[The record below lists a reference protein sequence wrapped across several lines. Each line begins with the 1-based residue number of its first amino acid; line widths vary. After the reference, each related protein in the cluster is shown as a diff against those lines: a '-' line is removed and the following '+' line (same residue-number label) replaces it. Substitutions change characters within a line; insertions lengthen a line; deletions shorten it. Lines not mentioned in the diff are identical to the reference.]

1 MSADLIAHL
10 QDVAADFGALSAR
23 RMFGGYGIY
32 HDGVMIGLI
41 SEEVLYLKVDDQSRE
56 RFRAADSGPFLYT
69 RRGETVPTSYWSV
82 PEAAMESPQDMR
94 PWLVLAYEAAL
105 RKANAAA
112 SKVGARKAGPVKTR
126 PAKSK
131 SASAKSATVAAG
143 KPGVAKPKL
152 AKAKSENAKPG
163 KAKPEK
169 ARLEKSRPK
178 KARSATTK
186 PTRSN
191 AKRR

>member
-41 SEEVLYLKVDDQSRE
+41 SDEVLYLKVDDQSRE

-126 PAKSK
+126 PVKAK
-131 SASAKSATVAAG
+131 SASAKFASVAAG
-143 KPGVAKPKL
+143 KSGVAKANL
-152 AKAKSENAKPG
+152 AKGKSEQ
-163 KAKPEK
+163 
-169 ARLEKSRPK
+169 ARLEKPRLK
-178 KARSATTK
+178 KAGSATTK
-186 PTRSN
+186 PTKPD

>member
-41 SEEVLYLKVDDQSRE
+41 SDGVLYLKVDDQSRE

-82 PEAAMESPQDMR
+82 PEVAMESPQDMR

-126 PAKSK
+126 PAKAK

-152 AKAKSENAKPG
+152 AKGKSE

-169 ARLEKSRPK
+169 ARLEKPRLK
-178 KARSATTK
+178 KAGSATTK
-186 PTRSN
+186 PTKPD

>member
-10 QDVAADFGALSAR
+10 QDVASDFGALGAR
-23 RMFGGYGIY
+23 RMFGGHGIY

-41 SEEVLYLKVDDQSRE
+41 SGDVLYLKVDDQTRE

-82 PEAAMESPQDMR
+82 PESAMDSPQEMK
-94 PWLVLAYEAAL
+94 PWLVLAYAAAL

-112 SKVGARKAGPVKTR
+112 SKVRARKTALVKAK
-126 PAKSK
+126 PAKAK
-131 SASAKSATVAAG
+131 SATTKAATVAAG
-143 KPGVAKPKL
+143 KPGVARPKP
-152 AKAKSENAKPG
+152 AKAE
-163 KAKPEK
+163 PEK
-169 ARLEKSRPK
+169 AG
-178 KARSATTK
+178 SAKTK
-186 PTRSN
+186 PAKSV

>member
-41 SEEVLYLKVDDQSRE
+41 SDEVLYLKVDDQSCE

-126 PAKSK
+126 PAKAK
-131 SASAKSATVAAG
+131 SASAKSASIAAG
-143 KPGVAKPKL
+143 KSGVAKANL
-152 AKAKSENAKPG
+152 AKGKSE

-169 ARLEKSRPK
+169 AKPGKARLEKPRLK
-178 KARSATTK
+178 KAGSATTK
-186 PTRSN
+186 PTKPD

>member
-41 SEEVLYLKVDDQSRE
+41 SDEVLYLKVDDQSRE

-126 PAKSK
+126 PVKAK
-131 SASAKSATVAAG
+131 SASAKSASVAAG

-152 AKAKSENAKPG
+152 AKGKSEKAKPE

-169 ARLEKSRPK
+169 ARLEKPRLK
-178 KARSATTK
+178 KAGSATTK
-186 PTRSN
+186 LTKPD

>member
-41 SEEVLYLKVDDQSRE
+41 SDEVLYLKVDDQSRE

-82 PEAAMESPQDMR
+82 PEAAMESPQEMR

-112 SKVGARKAGPVKTR
+112 SKVGARKAGPVK
-126 PAKSK
+126 AKSAKAK
-131 SASAKSATVAAG
+131 SASANSASVAAG
-143 KPGVAKPKL
+143 KSGVAKANL
-152 AKAKSENAKPG
+152 AKSKSENAKPE
-163 KAKPEK
+163 KAKPGQ
-169 ARLEKSRPK
+169 ARLEKPRLK
-178 KARSATTK
+178 KAGSATTK
-186 PTRSN
+186 PTKPD

>member
-41 SEEVLYLKVDDQSRE
+41 SDEVLYLKVDDQSRE

-126 PAKSK
+126 PVKAK

-143 KPGVAKPKL
+143 KSGVAKPKL
-152 AKAKSENAKPG
+152 AKAKSE

-169 ARLEKSRPK
+169 AKPGQARLEKPRLK
-178 KARSATTK
+178 KAGSATTK
-186 PTRSN
+186 PRKSD

>member
-41 SEEVLYLKVDDQSRE
+41 SDEVLYLKVDDQSRE

-112 SKVGARKAGPVKTR
+112 SKVGARKAGPIK
-126 PAKSK
+126 AKSAEAK

-143 KPGVAKPKL
+143 NPGVAKPKL
-152 AKAKSENAKPG
+152 TKGTSE
-163 KAKPEK
+163 KAKPRQ
-169 ARLEKSRPK
+169 ARLEKPRLK
-178 KARSATTK
+178 KAGSATTK
-186 PTRSN
+186 PTKPD